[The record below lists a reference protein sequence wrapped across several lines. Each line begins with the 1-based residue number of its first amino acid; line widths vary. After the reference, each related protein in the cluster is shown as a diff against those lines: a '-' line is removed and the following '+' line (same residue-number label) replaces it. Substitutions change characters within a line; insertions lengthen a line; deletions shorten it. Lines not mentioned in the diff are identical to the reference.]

1 MFPCRCLLLLAL
13 LLPAVPASADIYK
26 YYDSDGNM
34 VLSDSVPKEDT
45 EKVEKLQ
52 TKSVMTIP
60 AFVTGKERRAAPQAT
75 AVAKA
80 VPGQYAIVIQ
90 NPVAGETYLR
100 TSEPVPVAVS
110 VAPGL
115 AAGHHLEMR
124 LDGKGSG
131 ELTRIVPDQLDR
143 GSHTLSVQV
152 VDTAGKVLKS
162 AEVIFHVQQRS
173 MLAPSAARPAP
184 GKK

>member
-1 MFPCRCLLLLAL
+1 MFSCRCLLLLAL
-13 LLPAVPASADIYK
+13 LPAVSAGADIYK

-34 VLSDSVPKEDT
+34 VLSDSVPEKNA
-45 EKVEKLQ
+45 EKVEKFR
-52 TKSVMTIP
+52 TKPVMTIP
-60 AFVTGKERRAAPQAT
+60 AMVPGRERRSASQAT

-115 AAGHHLEMR
+115 AAGHRLEMR
-124 LDGKGSG
+124 LDGQGSG

-152 VDTAGKVLKS
+152 VDAAGKVLTA
-162 AEVIFHVQQRS
+162 AEVTFHVQQRS
-173 MLAPSAARPAP
+173 MLAPGAAKPAA
-184 GKK
+184 GKQ